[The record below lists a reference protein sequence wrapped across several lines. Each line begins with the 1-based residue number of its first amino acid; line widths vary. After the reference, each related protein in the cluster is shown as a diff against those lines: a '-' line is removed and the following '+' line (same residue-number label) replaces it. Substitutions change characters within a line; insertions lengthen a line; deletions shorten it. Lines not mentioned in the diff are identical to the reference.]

1 MKTKQEKALDLLQA
15 FEETDES
22 LVQQAMYVDSPEQ
35 FVALGGADRAGNHTS
50 NRV

>member
-1 MKTKQEKALDLLQA
+1 MNTKQEKTLDLLQA

-35 FVALGGADRAGNHTS
+35 FAALGERTFLK
-50 NRV
+50 R